1 MKQLPGGRG
10 RPRRWLQQLATGF
23 AAVVA
28 TIWMVSLLPVLLLVA
43 LIAGLLLL
51 PVLRQLRR
59 DLESIEQAQSSNRR
73 PAESLRNATPW
84 HQRLRNHLRR
94 W

>member
-1 MKQLPGGRG
+1 M
-10 RPRRWLQQLATGF
+10 

-28 TIWMVSLLPVLLLVA
+28 TIWMLSLLPVLLLVA

-59 DLESIEQAQSSNRR
+59 DLEAIEQSQGQHRHSSG
-73 PAESLRNATPW
+73 SMRNATPW
-84 HQRLRNHLRR
+84 VQRLRNNVRR

>member
-59 DLESIEQAQSSNRR
+59 DLESIEQAQGLDRWPSD
-73 PAESLRNATPW
+73 SLRNATPW
-84 HQRLRNHLRR
+84 HQRIRNTLRR
-94 W
+94 

>member
-1 MKQLPGGRG
+1 MKQLPGS
-10 RPRRWLQQLATGF
+10 RPRRWLQQLATGI

-28 TIWMVSLLPVLLLVA
+28 TIWMLSLLPVLLLVA

-59 DLESIEQAQSSNRR
+59 DLEAIEQSQGPNRR
-73 PAESLRNATPW
+73 PSDSLRNATPW
-84 HQRLRNHLRR
+84 HQRLRHHLRR

>member
-1 MKQLPGGRG
+1 M
-10 RPRRWLQQLATGF
+10 
-23 AAVVA
+23 VA
-28 TIWMVSLLPVLLLVA
+28 TIWMVSLLPLLLLVA

-59 DLESIEQAQSSNRR
+59 DLEPIEQTQSSNRR

>member
-1 MKQLPGGRG
+1 M
-10 RPRRWLQQLATGF
+10 
-23 AAVVA
+23 VA

-59 DLESIEQAQSSNRR
+59 DLESIEQSQGLDRR
-73 PAESLRNATPW
+73 PSDSLRNATPW

>member
-1 MKQLPGGRG
+1 M
-10 RPRRWLQQLATGF
+10 
-23 AAVVA
+23 AVVA
-28 TIWMVSLLPVLLLVA
+28 TIWMLSLLPVLLVVA

-59 DLESIEQAQSSNRR
+59 DLESIEQVQGSSRR
-73 PAESLRNATPW
+73 PPESLHNATPW
-84 HQRLRNHLRR
+84 HQRLRNNLRR

>member
-1 MKQLPGGRG
+1 M
-10 RPRRWLQQLATGF
+10 
-23 AAVVA
+23 VA
-28 TIWMVSLLPVLLLVA
+28 TIWILSLLPVLLLVA

-59 DLESIEQAQSSNRR
+59 DLESIEQTQSSNRR